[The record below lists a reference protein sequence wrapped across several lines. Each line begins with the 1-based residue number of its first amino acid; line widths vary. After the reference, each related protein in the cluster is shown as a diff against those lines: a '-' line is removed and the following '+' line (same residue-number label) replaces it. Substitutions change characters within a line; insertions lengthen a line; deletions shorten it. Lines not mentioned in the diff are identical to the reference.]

1 MLNAGRASWKEAE
14 TKPEPKQRANL
25 LTWRLN
31 SQLRH
36 AGLDPASS
44 VLLDSRFRGN
54 DNLRVFIRRSN
65 KLDRIPYGRCEAL
78 SHGRTFLVACC
89 EVLQLAI

>member
-1 MLNAGRASWKEAE
+1 MFFNDARSASAARSANDAR
-14 TKPEPKQRANL
+14 RANDIRRTSDI

-44 VLLDSRFRGN
+44 VLLDFRLYGN
-54 DNLRVFIRRSN
+54 DNLRVFICRSN
-65 KLDRIPYGRCEAL
+65 KAKWRGVRELHPSMWI
-78 SHGRTFLVACC
+78 
-89 EVLQLAI
+89 